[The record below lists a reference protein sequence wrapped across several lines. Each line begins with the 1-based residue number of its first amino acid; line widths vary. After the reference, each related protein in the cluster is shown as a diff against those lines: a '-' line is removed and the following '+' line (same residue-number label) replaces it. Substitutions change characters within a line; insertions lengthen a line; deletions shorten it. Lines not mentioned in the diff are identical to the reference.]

1 MTSLD
6 RRLKSRDFTL
16 LTKVCLVKGMV
27 FPGVM
32 YGCESWT
39 IKKIE
44 HWRNDAFELWC
55 WRRLFESPLDSG
67 RLNQSILKEINL
79 EYSLEGLMLKLKF
92 QLGSSYMKSQLIGKD
107 PDAGKDWRQK
117 EKEITEDEMVGWHHW
132 LNRHELER
140 TLGDSEGQG
149 SLACCRPS
157 GHKEQT
163 RSGNWTTTTNP
174 PGLILFIGPRI
185 TVFSLP
191 PSVLQTRWILQHL
204 GIREPDLAYSLFL
217 CPKSK

>member
-16 LTKVCLVKGMV
+16 LTKVCIVKGMV

-39 IKKIE
+39 IKKTE

-67 RLNQSILKEINL
+67 RLNKSILKEINL
-79 EYSLEGLMLKLKF
+79 EYSLEGLMLKL
-92 QLGSSYMKSQLIGKD
+92 QLGSPDMKSQLTGKD

-117 EKEITEDEMVGWHHW
+117 EKEMTEDEMVGWHHW
-132 LNRHELER
+132 LNRHETVSLGRQWR
-140 TLGDSEGQG
+140 TG
-149 SLACCRPS
+149 
-157 GHKEQT
+157 K
-163 RSGNWTTTTNP
+163 
-174 PGLILFIGPRI
+174 PGLLQAIGSQRTDTKWELNNNNKPSRSLFTGPRI
-185 TVFSLP
+185 AVFSL
-191 PSVLQTRWILQHL
+191 S
-204 GIREPDLAYSLFL
+204 SLCAADQMDFTT
-217 CPKSK
+217 SGH